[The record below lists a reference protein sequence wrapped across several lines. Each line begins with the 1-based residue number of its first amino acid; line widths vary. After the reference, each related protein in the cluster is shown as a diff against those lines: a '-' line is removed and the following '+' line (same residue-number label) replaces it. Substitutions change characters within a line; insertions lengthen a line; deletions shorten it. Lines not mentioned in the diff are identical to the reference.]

1 MSGEAESAENPLG
14 PPPWLNAPPVDAY
27 PYEETHDL
35 RQGADLHPALLGLL
49 PFVGLWRGR
58 GQGGFP
64 AEDDYDFAQEIRISH
79 DGRPF
84 LRFESR
90 SWLLDDES
98 KPAGEWLIESGYW
111 RPVLVDGRPGDEMEA
126 TIVTPEGSA
135 ELYLGKTIGPTR
147 LEMEADAVAYTPT
160 GLHVTGAHRLFG
172 IVEGALLYAHEMAI
186 DDSGLRP
193 HMSARLLRIGG

>member
-1 MSGEAESAENPLG
+1 LVSDESENPLG

-64 AEDDYDFAQEIRISH
+64 ADEDYNFAQEIRISH

-98 KPAGEWLIESGYW
+98 KPAGEWLIESGFW

-126 TIVTPEGSA
+126 TFITPEGTA

-147 LEMEADAVAYTPT
+147 LEMEADAVAYTPS
-160 GLHVTGAHRLFG
+160 GLHVTGGHRLFG
-172 IVEGALLYAHEMAI
+172 IVEGALLYAHGMSVDGSE
-186 DDSGLRP
+186 LRD
-193 HMSARLLRIGG
+193 HMSARLLRVGG

>member
-1 MSGEAESAENPLG
+1 VSGETDNPLG
-14 PPPWLNAPPVDAY
+14 PPPWLNAPPVAPN
-27 PYEETHDL
+27 PYEDTHDL
-35 RQGADLHPALLGLL
+35 RTGPDLHPALLGLL

-64 AEDDYDFAQEIRISH
+64 APADYDFAQEVRISH

-84 LRFESR
+84 LRFEAR

-98 KPAGEWLIESGYW
+98 KPAGEWITESGFW
-111 RPVLVDGRPGDEMEA
+111 RPVLAGGRATDEMEA
-126 TIVTPEGSA
+126 VMISPDGVA
-135 ELYLGKTIGPTR
+135 EIYVGKVIGTTR
-147 LEMEADAVAYTPT
+147 LEIEADAIAYTPS
-160 GLHVTGAHRLFG
+160 GLHVTAGHRLFG
-172 IVEGALLYAHEMAI
+172 IVEGALLYAYEQGV

>member
-1 MSGEAESAENPLG
+1 LVSGESDNPLG
-14 PPPWLNAPPVDAY
+14 PPPWLNAPPVEAC
-27 PYEETHDL
+27 PYADTHDL
-35 RQGADLHPALLGLL
+35 RTGPELHPALLGLL

-64 AEDDYDFAQEIRISH
+64 AEADYDFAQEVRISH

-90 SWLLDDES
+90 SWLLDEES
-98 KPAGEWLIESGYW
+98 KPAGEWIVESGFW
-111 RPVLVDGRPGDEMEA
+111 RPVLVDGRASDEMEA
-126 TIVTPEGSA
+126 TVITPEGTA

-147 LEMEADAVAYTPT
+147 LEMAADAVAYTPT
-160 GLHVTGAHRLFG
+160 GLHVTGGQRLFG
-172 IVEGALLYAHEMAI
+172 IVEGALLYAHEMAV
-186 DDSGLRP
+186 DGSGLRP